1 MEQYLINKFTKLPD
15 VLIHIILDYSDIIA
29 FRHGK
34 YMNRINKN
42 DNRYKNIQ
50 NIPKPIQIMKN
61 KILLKL
67 LNYKYSEPSGYL
79 LEYTFYNTY
88 NIIKVNFVV
97 RKKIFCDKYYY
108 VVTSTNKYIFNV
120 NSNYS
125 KLVEYSL

>member
-1 MEQYLINKFTKLPD
+1 MDNCLINKFTKLPD
-15 VLIHIILDYSDIIA
+15 VLIHIILDYSDIII

-50 NIPKPIQIMKN
+50 NISKPIKIMEN

-67 LNYKYSEPSGYL
+67 LNYKYSEPIGYL

-88 NIIKVNFVV
+88 NIIKVNFVIR
-97 RKKIFCDKYYY
+97 RKIYNDKYYDI
-108 VVTSTNKYIFNV
+108 TKCNKYIFNI
-120 NSNYS
+120 NSKYS
-125 KLVEYSL
+125 KLVDYSL